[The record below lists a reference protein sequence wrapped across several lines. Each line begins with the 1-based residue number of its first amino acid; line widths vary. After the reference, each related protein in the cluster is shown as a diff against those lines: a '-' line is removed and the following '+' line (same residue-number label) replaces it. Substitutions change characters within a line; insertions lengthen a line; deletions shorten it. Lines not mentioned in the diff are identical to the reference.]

1 MRLTSLGNRLALA
14 AALAGAAASGAGCR
28 RGPYI
33 DPAKS
38 VPHEMLGMGAQEDAD
53 VKQASFL
60 QENLAMPLPKTSD
73 PRTTGNPEAEQVWGL
88 ELQEA
93 IRRGLDNSEVVRVI
107 ALGAQG
113 IPVGGFEPTPLNT
126 GAGGALGTGTLSTV
140 YDPAV
145 QETQIAQALS
155 VFDASLSATIFWN
168 KNVAPFNNAITAGTF
183 LAGPKFPVVFTQDS
197 FQRGDHLAEANG
209 DRHDPVGRAQHHL

>member
-14 AALAGAAASGAGCR
+14 AALTGALAPGFGCR

-33 DPAKS
+33 DPAKA
-38 VPHEMLGMGAQEDAD
+38 VPHEMGMTAQEDAD

-60 QENLAMPLPKTSD
+60 QDNLAMPLPKMSD
-73 PRTTGNPEAEQVWGL
+73 PRTAANPEGEEMWEMTL
-88 ELQEA
+88 PEA
-93 IRRGLDNSEVVRVI
+93 IKIGLDNSEVVRVI

-126 GAGGALGTGTLSTV
+126 GAGGALGTGTLTTV

-145 QETQIAQALS
+145 QETQI
-155 VFDASLSATIFWN
+155 
-168 KNVAPFNNAITAGTF
+168 
-183 LAGPKFPVVFTQDS
+183 
-197 FQRGDHLAEANG
+197 
-209 DRHDPVGRAQHHL
+209 